1 MTDMMQN
8 IQGEMDKQIAK
19 MLELREQIRTYQNTI
34 DTLQHDYDKIGDEL
48 LGNMDLL
55 GLKAA
60 RTDKATLSVSETTR
74 PGVEDWIAFT
84 SYVFEN
90 KALELLERRPAV
102 KACLELNQL
111 GTEIPGIYF
120 FTKRKVNL
128 RTL

>member
-1 MTDMMQN
+1 MTDIMQN

-19 MLELREQIRTYQNTI
+19 MLELREQIRTYQNSI

-48 LGNMDLL
+48 LDNMDLL

-60 RTDKATLSVSETTR
+60 RTDQATLSVSETTR

>member
-8 IQGEMDKQIAK
+8 IQGEMDKQKAK

-60 RTDKATLSVSETTR
+60 RTDQATLSVSETTR
-74 PGVEDWIAFT
+74 PGVEDWVAFT

>member
-1 MTDMMQN
+1 MQN

-19 MLELREQIRTYQNTI
+19 MLELREQIRTYQNSI

-48 LGNMDLL
+48 LDNMDLL

-60 RTDKATLSVSETTR
+60 RTDQATLSVSETTR